1 MPASFNE
8 LLLSKTSFQGII
20 YCQYPTLKGG
30 VFMESIFLKFKNKII
45 SEISIANLTYKNCKI
60 LEVFEDYILIEINS
74 DIEVYKKEIY
84 LNKNHIIKFHI

>member
-1 MPASFNE
+1 
-8 LLLSKTSFQGII
+8 
-20 YCQYPTLKGG
+20 
-30 VFMESIFLKFKNKII
+30 MESIFLKFKNKII
-45 SEISIANLTYKNCKI
+45 SEISISILSYIFCKI

>member
-8 LLLSKTSFQGII
+8 LLLSKTSFQDII
-20 YCQYPTLKGG
+20 YCQYPTLKGD

-45 SEISIANLTYKNCKI
+45 SEISIADLTYKNCKI

>member
-8 LLLSKTSFQGII
+8 LLLSKNSFQGII
-20 YCQYPTLKGG
+20 YCQYPTLKEG

-45 SEISIANLTYKNCKI
+45 SEISIANLTYKNCKV

>member
-8 LLLSKTSFQGII
+8 LLLSKSSFQGII

-30 VFMESIFLKFKNKII
+30 VFIESIFLKFKNKII

>member
-30 VFMESIFLKFKNKII
+30 IFMESIFLKFKNKII
-45 SEISIANLTYKNCKI
+45 SEILIANFTYKNCKI

>member
-84 LNKNHIIKFHI
+84 LNKNHIIEFRI

>member
-20 YCQYPTLKGG
+20 YCQYPTLKGD

>member
-45 SEISIANLTYKNCKI
+45 SEISIADLTYKNCKI